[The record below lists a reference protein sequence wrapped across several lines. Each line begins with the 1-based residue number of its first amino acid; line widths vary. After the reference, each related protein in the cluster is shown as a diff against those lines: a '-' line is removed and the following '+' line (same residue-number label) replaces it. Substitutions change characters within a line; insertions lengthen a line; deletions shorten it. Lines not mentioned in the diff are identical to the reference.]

1 MTYEDRLH
9 KSDWMIADVPIA
21 EARSFIE
28 LHHYAKGA
36 SRTRVYIHGLYDKD
50 GYDLRGLVWWLPP
63 TRAAAETVNKERWR
77 QVLGLSRMA
86 VAPGVPK
93 SACSFL
99 LGASTRI
106 IKQDKR
112 FVSLVTYA
120 DEAEGH
126 NGHVYRACGWTYVGR
141 TGRSAIWKSATGR
154 RVHLQSTFSRTTAE
168 MLALGYERTG
178 WSAKHKFVK
187 HLS

>member
-1 MTYEDRLH
+1 MV
-9 KSDWMIADVPIA
+9 ADVTLA
-21 EARSFIE
+21 EARPFVE
-28 LHHYAKGA
+28 QYHYAKGA
-36 SRTRVYIHGLYDKD
+36 SRTRVYLHGLYDKD
-50 GYDLRGLVWWLPP
+50 GYDLHGVVWWLPP
-63 TRAAAETVNKERWR
+63 TRAAAETVNRDRWR

-86 VAPGVPK
+86 IAPDVPK
-93 SACSFL
+93 NACSFL

-106 IKQDKR
+106 IKQDNR

-126 NGHVYRACGWTYVGR
+126 TGGVYLSCGWTYAGR
-141 TGRSAIWKSATGR
+141 TGRSPIWKDYNGR

-168 MLALGYERTG
+168 MIELGYTRTG